1 MQIFNYHPLTRE
13 IIEGNE
19 PSFADE
25 DPLDPGNW
33 LIPANATTAEPP
45 AQQEGKIRCFV
56 DGAWALTYPL
66 IVTPIPEVPPT
77 PVQLQKAFTDAIQA
91 RLDAFARTR
100 NYDGILSACSYVT
113 DPNPRFAS
121 DGQTCV
127 NKRSETWTAAYAIL
141 AEVEA
146 ATRPMPSSI
155 ADIEQDLPVLVWP
168 A

>member
-1 MQIFNYHPLTRE
+1 MQIYNYHPETLE
-13 IIEGNE
+13 LIEGAE
-19 PSFADE
+19 PSFADKDPE
-25 DPLDPGNW
+25 DAENW
-33 LIPANATTAEPP
+33 LIPACATAIAPP
-45 AQQEGKIRCFV
+45 APQEGKIRCFI
-56 DGAWALTYPL
+56 DGAWALTEPL
-66 IVTPIPEVPPT
+66 ITIPIPDATPT
-77 PVQLQKAFTDAIQA
+77 PEQVQKAFTDAIQF
-91 RLDAFARTR
+91 RLDSFARTR
-100 NYDGILSACSYVT
+100 NYDGILSACTYVT

-146 ATRPMPSSI
+146 GTRPMPTSI